1 MNELRASHD
10 HLSVE
15 NNMLQAR
22 VQNFHALEGILYKL
36 VNFTNVNTKF
46 SVLF

>member
-10 HLSVE
+10 HISIE

-22 VQNFHALEGILYKL
+22 VQNFHALEGNIYLLCKL
-36 VNFTNVNTKF
+36 ETT
-46 SVLF
+46 S